1 MSSPKLWRGQT
12 LRDRSL
18 DRREQML
25 DVGEELLG
33 TGGAA
38 AVTTRAVMR
47 QTNLSPRYFYETFDT
62 REDLVI
68 AVYDRVETRLF
79 ERMRGVSTAAGLRAA
94 IREIFEIC
102 ARYFEEDPGRARILL
117 REPLADDTLRA
128 HSADRAPAFLRLLI
142 PILGAEAGAVVPDGD
157 EELALGA
164 AALGGSLVSLYLE
177 WTDGRLA
184 VGRDRLADAAVAVV
198 FAVLGAVREQ
208 G

>member
-62 REDLVI
+62 REDLVL

-79 ERMRGVSTAAGLRAA
+79 ERMREVDTGAGLRAA

-117 REPLADDTLRA
+117 REPLADDTLRK

-142 PILGAEAGAVVPDGD
+142 PVLGAEAGAVVPDGD

-177 WTDGRLA
+177 WTDGRLP

>member
-79 ERMRGVSTAAGLRAA
+79 ERMREVSVAAGLRAA

-142 PILGAEAGAVVPDGD
+142 PVLGAEAGAVVPAGD
-157 EELALGA
+157 EDLALGA

-177 WTDGRLA
+177 WTDGRLP
-184 VGRDRLADAAVAVV
+184 VGRDRLAETAVSVV

>member
-102 ARYFEEDPGRARILL
+102 ARYFEEEPGRARILL